1 MRIAI
6 CIKQVPDLETL
17 EFDPVTKTVKREGVM
32 NLVNTYEK
40 HALTAAKQ
48 LIEQAGEGEITVITM
63 GPPQAK
69 DALREL
75 LAAGAD
81 RAVHLND
88 RAFAGSD
95 TLATSRALSAAIR
108 QGGYDL
114 VFCGK
119 YSLDAETGQVGPE
132 LAEMVDL
139 PQVTNARRVEL
150 AGDGLLS
157 VTRMTDDGSE
167 ELRLPLPA
175 LITVPEDVAP
185 MARPNRQGRETLDSK
200 PYETVTAAD
209 LGLDPE
215 TLGLKGSPT
224 WVHEITT
231 VENKRSVRMI
241 AAADL
246 AAAARELAGVLVEQ
260 EGLFVG
266 WKGGVEA
273 PAPAPAQRDITS
285 DRAVWV
291 TAELYG
297 GKLRPVTLELLGEA
311 VGLATRLK
319 SEVGVLLIGEGVS
332 GYAEELGRYG
342 ADVVYVADDPRLA
355 HYDTELY
362 SGILADA
369 IERLH
374 PYAVLLPSTANG
386 RDWAPRVAAR
396 MQLGLTGDCIGFE
409 LNEDELLVQLKPAF
423 GGNIVAPILS
433 KTLPQMATVR
443 PGVLQ
448 PLQANPA
455 RKARLERLTIEHLP
469 PSRVEWLGGE
479 PSVGAAGIELETAET
494 VVGVGFGL
502 GGPDNLPLVNE
513 LAGVLGASVA
523 ATRKIVDLGWLPR
536 QQQVGLTGKVIS
548 PRLYFA
554 VGIRGF
560 FNHTIGIQ
568 KAYTVVAINRDPEAA
583 IFQVAN
589 YGVAADAVEF
599 LPLLTRELRAARAAG
614 GRS

>member
-6 CIKQVPDLETL
+6 CIKQVPDLEAL

-40 HALTAAKQ
+40 HALSAAKQ
-48 LIEQAGEGEITVITM
+48 LVEQAGEGEITVITM

-132 LAEMVDL
+132 LAEMLDL
-139 PQVTNARRVEL
+139 PQVTNARRVQL

-157 VTRMTDDGSE
+157 VTRMTDDGTE

-200 PYETVTAAD
+200 PYEAVTAAD
-209 LGLDPE
+209 LGLDPA

-224 WVHEITT
+224 WVQEITT
-231 VENKRSVRMI
+231 VENKRSVRMVP
-241 AAADL
+241 AEDL
-246 AAAARELAGVLVEQ
+246 AAAARELAGLLVEQ
-260 EGLFVG
+260 EGLFAG

-273 PAPAPAQRDITS
+273 PAPAPAHRDITS

-311 VGLATRLK
+311 VGLAARLK
-319 SEVGVLLIGEGVS
+319 SEVGVLLMGEGVS

-362 SGILADA
+362 GGILADA

-396 MQLGLTGDCIGFE
+396 LQLGLTGDCIGFE
-409 LNEDELLVQLKPAF
+409 LNDDDLLVQLKPAF

-448 PLQANPA
+448 PLHPNPA
-455 RKARLERLTIEHLP
+455 RKARVERLTIEHLP
-469 PSRVEWLGGE
+469 PSRVEWLSAE
-479 PSVGAAGIELETAET
+479 PSVGAAGIELESAET

-502 GGPDNLPLVNE
+502 GGPDKLPLVNDF
-513 LAGVLGASVA
+513 AAVLGASVA

-554 VGIRGF
+554 VGVRGF

-589 YGVAADAVEF
+589 YGVAADALEF
-599 LPLLTRELRAARAAG
+599 LPLLTQELRGAKAKAG
-614 GRS
+614 KS